1 MPEPIHGHEVLEM
14 MLESG
19 KVYTNDSL
27 RVDIIERFGEKA
39 RFYTCS
45 AENLTADELI
55 AFLQARG
62 KFADVTGGF
71 KTDQDKLCDHE

>member
-1 MPEPIHGHEVLEM
+1 MPEHVHGHQVMAM

-19 KVYTNDSL
+19 KLYTRDLL
-27 RVDIIERFGEKA
+27 RADIIERFGEEA

-45 AENLTADELI
+45 ADNMTADELI

-62 KFADVTGGF
+62 KFVDAAGGLTTEPG
-71 KTDQDKLCDHE
+71 KMCNH